1 MAELMCY
8 KTMPEWDH
16 ESLPKA
22 FQKRHNTKAG
32 VWAKLIIFSGSL
44 KYYSLDGEDNILEE
58 FLFDSNSDI
67 PYIEP
72 QAWHRIEPRREDLRC
87 QIQFYCKP
95 VDYYHKKY
103 GLTPAHS
110 EMFEVINY
118 IQSGDALDIG
128 CGRGRNALFLQ
139 QQGFDVTAFD
149 CNADSIQK
157 LQSIIDEEK
166 LNNIH
171 AVTGNANDA
180 NIERMFDLIFSTV
193 VFMFLNEEHVAGILN
208 TMREKTRMGGYNL
221 IVSALD
227 CDDYPLP
234 KDFLSF
240 GFQPNELK
248 HYYQGWRL
256 KKYNEDIGHLHRRD
270 SAGNRIAL
278 RFVTMIAQK
287 R

>member
-8 KTMPEWDH
+8 KTLPEWDH

-44 KYYSLDGEDNILEE
+44 RYYSLDGEDNILDE

-67 PYIEP
+67 PYIAP
-72 QAWHRIEPRREDLRC
+72 QAWHKIEPRGEDLRC

-103 GLTPAHS
+103 GLTPVHS

-139 QQGFDVTAFD
+139 QQGFNVTAFD
-149 CNADSIQK
+149 RNADSIQK

-171 AVTGNANDA
+171 AVTDNANDA
-180 NIERMFDLIFSTV
+180 NIEGMFDLIFSTV
-193 VFMFLNEEHVAGILN
+193 VFMFLNEQHVAGILN

-227 CDDYPLP
+227 CDEYPLP